1 MKFGD
6 NVIELAIHIGKVH
19 DAPRGIKK
27 QNKKVKN
34 QVESQMKCN
43 NKEIGCYHDN
53 AIHLD
58 GIGKCI
64 VKGCKC
70 EKFEPS

>member
-1 MKFGD
+1 MTPQEKSK
-6 NVIELAIHIGKVH
+6 NKLKV
-19 DAPRGIKK
+19 RK
-27 QNKKVKN
+27 QI
-34 QVESQMKCN
+34 ESQMKCN

>member
-1 MKFGD
+1 
-6 NVIELAIHIGKVH
+6 
-19 DAPRGIKK
+19 
-27 QNKKVKN
+27 
-34 QVESQMKCN
+34 MKCN